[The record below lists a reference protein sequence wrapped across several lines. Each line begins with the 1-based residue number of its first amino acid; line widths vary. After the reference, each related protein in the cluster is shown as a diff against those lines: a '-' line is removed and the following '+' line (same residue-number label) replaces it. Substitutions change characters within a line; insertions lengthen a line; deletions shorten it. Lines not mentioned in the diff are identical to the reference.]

1 MSCHGIG
8 DQKVDPLTTALVL
21 ASRYASQRKT
31 EVRERKENFQ
41 LDENM
46 KIFIAVPY
54 VSNV

>member
-8 DQKVDPLTTALVL
+8 DQKVGPLTTALVL